1 MLLYVNGI
9 FFENNS
15 ERTAIQKKQ
24 VSVQLATLAYNM
36 AFRTF
41 AAVDSPLSSSKT
53 PSLFHFRFKPIS
65 STNPPHRILL
75 FLRHNWLCELTLII
89 IFIQQIN
96 ENR

>member
-9 FFENNS
+9 FL
-15 ERTAIQKKQ
+15 RIIQKELQYKKQ
-24 VSVQLATLAYNM
+24 VSVQLATLADNV

-75 FLRHNWLCELTLII
+75 FLRHNWLRKLTLMI